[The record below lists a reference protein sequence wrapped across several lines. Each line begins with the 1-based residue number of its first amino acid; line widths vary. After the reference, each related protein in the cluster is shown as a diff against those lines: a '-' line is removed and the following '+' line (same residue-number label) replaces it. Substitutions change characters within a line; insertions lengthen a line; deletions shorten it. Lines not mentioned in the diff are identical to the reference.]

1 MTRESSG
8 ITVTSTEIDDDLFNF
23 GEAEII
29 PVEVAPGKYLCLKEP
44 TASDLIEISK
54 ISDNKNISEVEA
66 TLQTICI
73 LHAPNPGE
81 RRLSLKDAKRLRPRQ
96 LRKLGEAINTLL
108 GMDDAEA
115 DDEEKTWAT
124 EGNS

>member
-1 MTRESSG
+1 MATSKMTRESSG

-54 ISDNKNISEVEA
+54 ISDNKNIF
-66 TLQTICI
+66 
-73 LHAPNPGE
+73 
-81 RRLSLKDAKRLRPRQ
+81 
-96 LRKLGEAINTLL
+96 KLIFI
-108 GMDDAEA
+108 
-115 DDEEKTWAT
+115 
-124 EGNS
+124 